1 MEEAH
6 DAYSSEDEVR
16 GMDVHLGIEGTNS
29 NGHGEEIDKEVNMMK
44 IIKNLQKDVQMHQED
59 NKRLMRAK
67 EKQGDFN
74 MKLMQSLERIEKKLD
89 KESGSNK
96 SENHGTPDEERR
108 GRSGSRHHQHSR
120 RHSKRRPH
128 NSSSP
133 SPTRKHRRSEVDEL
147 KGEMNKIKPPTF
159 DGEHKKDEDV
169 EAWLLGMRKYFQL
182 QNYSSHAEG
191 RISIYQLKGK
201 ASIWWDQLVQVQH
214 VREKNVTWREFKRH
228 FEKKYLTKRYY
239 DKKMKEFFELK
250 LGSMSIDEYE
260 RRFLELLKYVPFIKD
275 ETVKIQ
281 RYLSG
286 LPSFHQ

>member
-1 MEEAH
+1 V
-6 DAYSSEDEVR
+6 DPVNQEVT
-16 GMDVHLGIEGTNS
+16 GP
-29 NGHGEEIDKEVNMMK
+29 
-44 IIKNLQKDVQMHQED
+44 
-59 NKRLMRAK
+59 LMRK
-67 EKQGDFN
+67 EEEEVIANITNTPKGIP
-74 MKLMQSLERIEKKLD
+74 KER
-89 KESGSNK
+89 
-96 SENHGTPDEERR
+96 T
-108 GRSGSRHHQHSR
+108 
-120 RHSKRRPH
+120 H

-133 SPTRKHRRSEVDEL
+133 SPTRNHRRSEVDEL

-169 EAWLLGMRKYFQL
+169 EAWMLGMRKYFQL
-182 QNYSSHAEG
+182 QNYSSRAEG

-286 LPSFHQ
+286 LPSFISDKIQYDDPKTMEETIRREKCLFDQKKGNLFSKRLGKTRRSLKGSRGRRGTSHHFSEIVLKDNPF